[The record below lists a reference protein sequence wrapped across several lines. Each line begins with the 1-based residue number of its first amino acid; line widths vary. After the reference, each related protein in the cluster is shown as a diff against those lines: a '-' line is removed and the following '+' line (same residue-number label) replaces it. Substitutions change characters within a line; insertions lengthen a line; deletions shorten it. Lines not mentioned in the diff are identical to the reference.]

1 MSATLAPHLVHRLV
15 CLILFASLFAC
26 QKTDTTTIT
35 VFAATSLTEILDELK
50 TSFERSNPGYS
61 VQLQFAGS
69 HTLST
74 QISHGANADVFL
86 SAHREH
92 VDKVSKQQPFQAPR
106 LVANNRLVLV
116 TQAKDRQRI
125 RTFKDTTKLSS
136 LILGN
141 EAVPLGR
148 HTEELLENGTMFYGK
163 DWRIAVEARIVS
175 KESNAKLVLSKV
187 LMGVVD
193 GAIVYATDAKL
204 HPKLHTVEIPNQL
217 AQRVQYWESVK
228 GQSGGVLAAW
238 VRFFRSRDTHTT
250 FEKYGFVMPSE
261 PKEQW

>member
-1 MSATLAPHLVHRLV
+1 MSATFAPYHVHRLV
-15 CLILFASLFAC
+15 CLILFASHFAC
-26 QKTDTTTIT
+26 QKSDTTTIT

-74 QISHGANADVFL
+74 QINHGANADIFL

-92 VDKVSKQQPFQAPR
+92 VDNVSKQQLFQAPR

-116 TQAKDRQRI
+116 THAKDGQRVK
-125 RTFKDTTKLSS
+125 TFKDASKLSS

-141 EAVPLGR
+141 VAVPLGR
-148 HTEELLENGTMFYGK
+148 YTQELLENGTMLYGK
-163 DWRIAVEARIVS
+163 DWRIAVEDRIVS

-204 HPKLHTVEIPNQL
+204 HPSLHTVEIPKQL
-217 AQRVQYWESVK
+217 AQRVQYWETAK
-228 GQSGGVLAAW
+228 LQSGGVLAAW
-238 VRFFRSRDTHTT
+238 VRFFRSRNTHTT

-261 PKEQW
+261 PKK